1 MTDPKHYAMTG
12 PEHYTAAE
20 KLIESAYIEDR
31 ATATLSIALAQA
43 HATLALAAATALG
56 GGQDG
61 LQDTDF
67 QEWNNAAGRGRPQQQ
82 RQSGE
87 HPLPRWDPNTTWPP
101 SS

>member
-1 MTDPKHYAMTG
+1 MTDAKHYAMTG

-56 GGQDG
+56 GERDD
-61 LQDTDF
+61 L
-67 QEWNNAAGRGRPQQQ
+67 QEWNDAAGRGRPQEQ
-82 RQSGE
+82 RRSGE